1 MTTNKHQ
8 AQLPLQAIRG
18 QDAEQIP
25 YRESLAA
32 RLEELLGAYQEDYE
46 GRSLSPSAISILVGF
61 LRAHTFLREPSLTA
75 TPSGDLYA
83 EWIGPCDRLLGVR
96 FLSSGDGCRLVV
108 FAPNPLHGGRTDR
121 TSGTTTA
128 DALMSKP
135 SYSTLEDG
143 SQNEG

>member
-8 AQLPLQAIRG
+8 TQLPPQAVG
-18 QDAEQIP
+18 GHDAEQIP

-46 GRSLSPSAISILVGF
+46 GRSPSPSAINVLLGF
-61 LRAHTFLREPSLTA
+61 LSAHPFLREPSLTA
-75 TPSGDLYA
+75 TPSGELYA
-83 EWIGPCDRLLGVR
+83 EWVGPCDRLLGVR
-96 FLSSGDGCRLVV
+96 FMSSGEVHYVV
-108 FAPNPLHGGRTDR
+108 FAPNPLHSGRTDR

-135 SYSTLEDG
+135 ELLDARGWLAE
-143 SQNEG
+143 